1 MEAYITDW
9 FSLIVRWIHLI
20 TGIAW
25 IGASLHFIWLDNSL
39 QEPPKWKKDK
49 GIKGDNWSIHGG
61 GNYDFNQ

>member
-25 IGASLHFIWLDNSL
+25 ILSL
-39 QEPPKWKKDK
+39 
-49 GIKGDNWSIHGG
+49 IHI
-61 GNYDFNQ
+61 